1 MGVLKGPD
9 ACSHSSQQFLPL
21 MSGSLGYHSS
31 AIAFLFFILMA
42 TFANIIDWPWITNAI
57 LQDKKQTYNLTSAKR
72 SIGKFQSP
80 RALLPH
86 ELHFKMPAGSQASQ
100 ERSRING
107 AVEGKGLLSI
117 CPGVKLPPKAQHRF
131 IEPDRLLPR
140 FMSTQD
146 LST

>member
-1 MGVLKGPD
+1 
-9 ACSHSSQQFLPL
+9 
-21 MSGSLGYHSS
+21 
-31 AIAFLFFILMA
+31 MA

-57 LQDKKQTYNLTSAKR
+57 LQEKKQTYNLTSAKR
-72 SIGKFQSP
+72 SVAKFQSP
-80 RALLPH
+80 QPPALPH
-86 ELHFKMPAGSQASQ
+86 ELRFKMPASSQASR